1 MRILPLVTALM
12 LSVAAVPALA
22 TNVVVLDTD
31 AAIKS
36 TDLARKT
43 IEKLNADTK
52 PQRDRADALRKELS
66 DLQEKFQK
74 NASIMS
80 DKEKQEMEKQ
90 YQIKMYELNG
100 LGEAMQKRNVEM
112 TQELLKK
119 VAGTLQN
126 VVESVRTANKYDIIL
141 DRKSAHMVDPSSDI
155 TKDVADKLNAALN
168 AAGLT
173 DAVAPAATEA
183 AANKPTGGKPAA
195 GKKK

>member
-31 AAIKS
+31 AAIKA

-52 PQRDRADALRKELS
+52 PQRDRADVLRKELS

-74 NASIMS
+74 NSSIMS
-80 DKEKQEMEKQ
+80 DKEKQEMDKQ

-141 DRKSAHMVDPSSDI
+141 DRKSTHMVDPASDI
-155 TKDVADKLNAALN
+155 TKEVSDKLNAALN
-168 AAGLT
+168 AAGLA

-183 AANKPTGGKPAA
+183 AANKPTGGKPA